1 MKISLFILNFNL
13 SFTVNALF
21 YTDEKIQKINQVQG
35 SYNLRIQIS
44 SIIYSAIISKFI
56 SFLASYLS
64 CTHDNLIKIRENI
77 I

>member
-1 MKISLFILNFNL
+1 MNISLFILNFNL